1 MNMNNIMT
9 NQMNKIE
16 RYDELNIQNKV
27 NILDNNISSN
37 YNL

>member
-9 NQMNKIE
+9 NQMNKIQT
-16 RYDELNIQNKV
+16 YDELNIQNKV

>member
-1 MNMNNIMT
+1 MT

>member
-9 NQMNKIE
+9 NQMNKIQ

>member
-1 MNMNNIMT
+1 MNNIMT